1 MLQDFG
7 TDVWIADGPVV
18 VGGGGFRYPT
28 RMAVMRLA
36 DGELVVWS
44 PVSLSPELR
53 QAVDGLGPVGFI
65 IPPNAL
71 HHSFVGEWQSAYP
84 HAKTLA
90 PPKLAEKRTDLRFDG
105 ALTATAPSSWEG
117 QIDLVVFEN
126 AIASEAILF
135 HRPSGTAVFTDLLQN
150 LPEGWYHGWRALV
163 ARLDLMTGPV
173 AEVPRKFR
181 LATRDRTAA
190 RASLAEVLE
199 WPTERIL
206 MAHGRPILT
215 DARQHLR
222 RAFSWLTR

>member
-7 TDVWIADGPVV
+7 TDIWIADGPVV

-36 DGELVVWS
+36 DGELVIWS
-44 PVSLSPELR
+44 PVSLSLELR
-53 QAVDGLGPVGFI
+53 QAVGRLGPVGFI

-71 HHSFVGEWQSAYP
+71 HHSFVGEWQEAYP

-90 PPKLAEKRTDLRFDG
+90 PPTLAEKRTDLRFDG
-105 ALTATAPSSWEG
+105 GVAATAPSSWEG
-117 QIDLVVFEN
+117 QIDLIIFEN
-126 AIASEAILF
+126 AIASEAVLF
-135 HRPSGTAVFTDLLQN
+135 HYPSGTAIFTDLLQN
-150 LPEGWYHGWRALV
+150 LPEDWYHGWRALV

-181 LATRDRTAA
+181 LATTDRNAA
-190 RASLAEVLE
+190 RASLAKVLE
-199 WPTERIL
+199 WPTDRIL